1 MMLSRPQPRAAVLPG
16 WALAILM
23 LFCGPAAIGAG
34 PSAETPI
41 AWLPAASSP
50 RQEGS
55 SARAGHA
62 WLVVPGVVTPGSPRS
77 FSLLNV
83 PPRSAGAVAGF
94 LARSATLGAQP
105 EALAAWGDEVFM
117 VFPPQATPQGGVIRR
132 VARMLALKTV
142 ADTWVYYPDAGPEAR
157 PSLSGDGLILGA
169 AGTSV
174 GPLVLRRTDEGV
186 VGEVLRPGGWTTV
199 GLPEAVARAALDAL
213 VWLACE
219 ASGPTLVLQS
229 PGASHAEVFRAVLA
243 LSRDDA
249 GERISGT
256 WGAGVPLPPLV
267 RGSEGM
273 AGGGGG
279 AGPEARD
286 SGTLLTVDGQLVLAQ
301 ASLSGVRLRLVR
313 ESGSAVLADVPCVGP
328 LRAVAAL
335 DGLGRVL
342 LAHADDG
349 PAPARAPRSPPDSPG
364 AGVRLWE
371 VSAYTG
377 RVLFEGTGGGKL
389 LAPWQMQAI
398 MVVVGGVMIAV
409 LLFVLRSESSTP
421 VVLPPGFAL
430 ASPAKR
436 LVAALIDLAIIVGAA
451 AVLTRATPAELFAP
465 ALLKGSARAML
476 PVLGVLAAGLV
487 YSTVLES
494 VWGRTLGKRVLGLRV
509 FGVREAT
516 AGEAQDPGSSSSR
529 RRGDY
534 RVGDVVVGTPRLL
547 PSLLRNAV
555 RWAVPPLTVLVLLDA
570 NWRHPG
576 DVMAGSVVAEPAD
589 DDAAD
594 RAESSDEP

>member
-1 MMLSRPQPRAAVLPG
+1 MTPSRPQPRAATLPG
-16 WALAILM
+16 WAMALLV
-23 LFCGPAAIGAG
+23 LFCAPAAIGAG
-34 PSAETPI
+34 PWAETPI

-50 RQEGS
+50 RLDGS
-55 SARAGHA
+55 AGRAGHG
-62 WLVVPGVVTPGSPRS
+62 WFVVPGLVSPGSSRS
-77 FSLLNV
+77 FSLLHV
-83 PPRSAGAVAGF
+83 PPRGAGAPGGF
-94 LARSATLGAQP
+94 LARSATLGARP
-105 EALAAWGDEVFM
+105 EVLAAWGDEVFM

-132 VARMLALKTV
+132 VARMLALRTV

-169 AGTSV
+169 AGTGV
-174 GPLVLRRTDEGV
+174 GPLVLRRNDEGV
-186 VGEVLRPGGWTTV
+186 VGDVLRPGGWTAV
-199 GLPEAVARAALDAL
+199 SLPDAVARAAGDAL
-213 VWLACE
+213 LWLACE
-219 ASGPTLVLQS
+219 ASGPTLVLQ
-229 PGASHAEVFRAVLA
+229 PAGASGAEAFRGALA
-243 LSRDDA
+243 LTRTDA
-249 GERISGT
+249 GEHVSAT
-256 WGAGVPLPPLV
+256 WGAGVPFPPLV

-273 AGGGGG
+273 GRGGWI
-279 AGPEARD
+279 AGPEALD
-286 SGTLLTVDGQLVLAQ
+286 PGTLLSVDGQWVLAQ
-301 ASLSGVRLRLVR
+301 ASLSAVRLRLVR

-371 VSAYTG
+371 VSAYSG

-436 LVAALIDLAIIVGAA
+436 LVAALIDLALIVGAA

-476 PVLGVLAAGLV
+476 PVLGVLAAGMI

-494 VWGRTLGKRVLGLRV
+494 VWGRTLGKRILGLRV
-509 FGVREAT
+509 FGIREAT
-516 AGEAQDPGSSSSR
+516 PGDASDAGSASPR

-534 RVGDVVVGTPRLL
+534 RVGDVMVGTPRVL
-547 PSLLRNAV
+547 PCLLRNAV
-555 RWAVPPLTVLVLLDA
+555 RWGVPPLTVLVLLDA

-594 RAESSDEP
+594 QAESSDEP

>member
-1 MMLSRPQPRAAVLPG
+1 VTPSRPQPRAAMLPG

-23 LFCGPAAIGAG
+23 LFCGPVAAGAG
-34 PSAETPI
+34 PSAETAI

-50 RQEGS
+50 RQDGS
-55 SARAGHA
+55 SERAGHA
-62 WLVVPGVVTPGSPRS
+62 WFVVPGVVAPGSPRS

-83 PPRSAGAVAGF
+83 PPRSAGAAPGF

-157 PSLSGDGLILGA
+157 PSLSGDGMILGA

-186 VGEVLRPGGWTTV
+186 IGEVLRPGGWIQV
-199 GLPEAVARAALDAL
+199 GLPDSVTRAARDAL
-213 VWLACE
+213 VWLVCE
-219 ASGPTLVLQS
+219 TSGSTLVLQ
-229 PGASHAEVFRAVLA
+229 PAGEPRAEAFRGALS

-249 GERISGT
+249 GEQVSAT

-267 RGSEGM
+267 RGSGGV
-273 AGGGGG
+273 GGGEGG
-279 AGPEARD
+279 SGSEARD
-286 SGTLLTVDGQLVLAQ
+286 SGVLVSVDGQLVLVQ
-301 ASLSGVRLRLVR
+301 ASLSDVRLRLLR
-313 ESGSAVLADVPCVGP
+313 ESGSAILADVPCVGP

-342 LAHADDG
+342 LAHAEDG

-377 RVLFEGTGGGKL
+377 RVLFEGSGGGKL

-451 AVLTRATPAELFAP
+451 AVITRTTPAELFAP
-465 ALLKGSARAML
+465 ALLKGSARAVL
-476 PVLGVLAAGLV
+476 PVLGMLASGMI
-487 YSTVLES
+487 YSTVLEA
-494 VWGRTLGKRVLGLRV
+494 VWGRTVGKRVLGLRV

-516 AGEAQDPGSSSSR
+516 AGEASDPASASFS

-534 RVGDVVVGTPRLL
+534 RVGDVVVGTPRLI

-576 DVMAGSVVAEPAD
+576 DVMAGAVVAEPTD
-589 DDAAD
+589 DDAGD
-594 RAESSDEP
+594 DAESTDEA